1 MRKEMAALP
10 VAQQE
15 PRGPESGDNQNPE
28 PMTIVQNT
36 EPGVKPGFAARI
48 LNAIGIRRATNQEV
62 LLDELAELDGD
73 TFDYLVLSR
82 MSNFPEKIEDL
93 HCEDCNTLHGGRCLH
108 EEDKPC
114 PLTTAQ
120 WLAMPCQHDH
130 ILEVNRRE

>member
-15 PRGPESGDNQNPE
+15 PRGPESGNDNQNPE
-28 PMTIVQNT
+28 PITIVQNT
-36 EPGVKPGFAARI
+36 EPGVKPGFGTRI

-73 TFDYLVLSR
+73 GFYKALADNHVTRAID
-82 MSNFPEKIEDL
+82 DL
-93 HCEDCNTLHGGRCLH
+93 KCTDCHAAHGG
-108 EEDKPC
+108 KC
-114 PLTTAQ
+114 PRPDDDACAWSDAQ

-130 ILEVNRRE
+130 ILEVNGRE